1 MRGLHQRIAGVVFFS
16 DVREG
21 CGCGI
26 CRLQTRSRSL
36 KCVADTKRTASLR
49 EAVRL
54 VPTHFKRSG
63 NDIYHSHSPLLP
75 VENQLPALP
84 HCCAWRRMCGL
95 NTTVVKNIYEVPPP
109 APAKFW
115 QETSV
120 CRLSEV

>member
-1 MRGLHQRIAGVVFFS
+1 MRGCISEYAGVVFFS
-16 DVREG
+16 AVREG

-26 CRLQTRSRSL
+26 CRFQTRSRSL
-36 KCVADTKRTASLR
+36 KCVADTKRTSSLR
-49 EAVRL
+49 EVRL
-54 VPTHFKRSG
+54 LSTAHFKRSG
-63 NDIYHSHSPLLP
+63 NDIHPSHSPLLP